1 MDTGR
6 AFSLG
11 SCCSVLAGPQ
21 ARSVCTFSQ
30 DGFGLETDRGSLS
43 LQSVSNDSISPHRPT
58 IVKIFLD
65 DRWIIGAVGKLLWLP
80 LIYQSYCSEVRNST
94 VFLGHKSGQVTF
106 IEFDLSQLPPIIQT

>member
-11 SCCSVLAGPQ
+11 SCCSVLAGRQ

-43 LQSVSNDSISPHRPT
+43 LQSVSNDSISPHR
-58 IVKIFLD
+58 
-65 DRWIIGAVGKLLWLP
+65 IGRQLSRFFWMTDGLSELWESSFGCP
-80 LIYQSYCSEVRNST
+80 LFTNHNAQKCEIAQFS
-94 VFLGHKSGQVTF
+94 
-106 IEFDLSQLPPIIQT
+106 